1 MSRRDRLVE
10 RLAAVPVRQVQLAVV
25 GLVLFV
31 LVLSSPVL
39 GAVDLTPETRD
50 RLGDGT
56 AEATLASTP
65 AEDLRINRGR
75 FGTGVFYLRI
85 PPAVVDVE
93 SVTGRPRVVYR
104 VAVPGLGFERT
115 ATARVT
121 ESGRV
126 RVPMDAR
133 AFTLAAV
140 DNETYRA
147 AVSVR
152 VQSFETDRVVARRT
166 ATVPVE
172 NTTTWSGR

>member
-1 MSRRDRLVE
+1 MSRRDRLAE
-10 RLAAVPVRQVQLAVV
+10 RLAAVPVRGVQLAVV

-56 AEATLASTP
+56 AEATLASEP
-65 AEDLRINRGR
+65 ATDLRIDRGR

-104 VAVPGLGFERT
+104 VAVPGLDFERT
-115 ATARVT
+115 ATTRVT
-121 ESGRV
+121 EPGRV
-126 RVPMDAR
+126 RVPVDAR
-133 AFTLAAV
+133 ALPLAAV
-140 DNETYRA
+140 ANDTYRA
-147 AVSVR
+147 EVTVR
-152 VQSFETDRVVARRT
+152 IQSFETDRVVARRT
-166 ATVPVE
+166 ATVSVR
-172 NTTTWSGR
+172 NTTTWGGR